1 MCVTAEDISATAAS
15 GVTGTTACATP
26 PAINYCSLGTTDSHV
41 VYYEYTVASTINTD
55 LSIEIEGSG
64 TATTDISIALY
75 EDCAGTTYDNPETSL
90 ADGCTTLGVPLNYE
104 CVTPG
109 TVLTIAV
116 GSPEGSEGEFTITIL
131 EDNSET
137 PINDGCIDAETINF
151 GADCV
156 FETVTTNNT
165 GSCPEITPFDILSL
179 SLIHI

>member
-1 MCVTAEDISATAAS
+1 M
-15 GVTGTTACATP
+15 
-26 PAINYCSLGTTDSHV
+26 
-41 VYYEYTVASTINTD
+41 YYEYTVASTINTD

-116 GSPEGSEGEFTITIL
+116 GSPEGSEGEFTITIN
-131 EDNSET
+131 EDNTGT
-137 PINDGCIDAETINF
+137 PLNDGICDAE
-151 GADCV
+151 
-156 FETVTTNNT
+156 
-165 GSCPEITPFDILSL
+165 EIVIAANCTFTS
-179 SLIHI
+179 